1 MERRRELEVAGRSVT
16 RARRSRV
23 AGAAAAFAVVIM
35 ITGRAWPVIGLLV
48 GGALLAVG
56 LIAARAA
63 DAELPDR
70 AVQRARAEF
79 LAEPGAPV
87 GEREPARLP
96 RARVV
101 TPERKR
107 P

>member
-1 MERRRELEVAGRSVT
+1 MVT
-16 RARRSRV
+16 
-23 AGAAAAFAVVIM
+23 M
-35 ITGRAWPVIGLLV
+35 ITGRPCPVVGFLV

-63 DAELPDR
+63 ANSELPDR

-79 LAEPGAPV
+79 LAEPVAPA
-87 GEREPARLP
+87 GEEGPARLP

-101 TPERKR
+101 GPERTR
-107 P
+107 R